1 MPVPERA
8 TDWGELAAL
17 STKSSVALKAPVDLG
32 LKTTETVQV
41 ALTAR
46 EAAQVVVLVKDAG
59 FVPLSLMLVRL
70 SVAVPVFLSVT
81 VCAAV
86 EEPTL
91 VLAKERRAGE
101 RRAVG
106 TPMPVPVRVTD

>member
-41 ALTAR
+41 ALMAR
-46 EAAQVVVLVKDAG
+46 EDLQLVVLRKEVG
-59 FVPLSLMLVRL
+59 LTPSRLM
-70 SVAVPVFLSVT
+70 AVMARGAEPVFLRVT
-81 VCAAV
+81 FCKAEV
-86 EEPTL
+86 EPAFVEG
-91 VLAKERRAGE
+91 KERLAGE
-101 RRAVG
+101 GLAAG
-106 TPMPVPVRVTD
+106 TPMPVPVRATD